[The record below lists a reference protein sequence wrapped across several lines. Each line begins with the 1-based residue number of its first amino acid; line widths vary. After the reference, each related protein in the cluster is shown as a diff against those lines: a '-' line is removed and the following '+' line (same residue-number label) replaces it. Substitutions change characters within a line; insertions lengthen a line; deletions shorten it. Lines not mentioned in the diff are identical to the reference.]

1 VLFRKIL
8 RGGVNKLHRAV
19 ELDPVLWAFSVLL
32 TAKAGTVRALGLANF
47 RRGYS
52 VAGHIYVPHAAIK
65 NYLLF
70 GWVIKPGEYIEKFYW
85 WVVITSIRGS

>member
-19 ELDPVLWAFSVLL
+19 ELDLVLWAFSVLL
-32 TAKAGTVRALGLANF
+32 TAKAGAVRALGLVNF
-47 RRGYS
+47 KQGYS

-70 GWVIKPGEYIEKFYW
+70 GWVNKPGEYVERFC
-85 WVVITSIRGS
+85 

>member
-8 RGGVNKLHRAV
+8 RIEVNKLHRSV
-19 ELDPVLWAFSVLL
+19 ELDLVLWAFSAEL
-32 TAKAGTVRALGLANF
+32 TAKTGTVRALGLADF

-65 NYLLF
+65 NYL
-70 GWVIKPGEYIEKFYW
+70 
-85 WVVITSIRGS
+85 